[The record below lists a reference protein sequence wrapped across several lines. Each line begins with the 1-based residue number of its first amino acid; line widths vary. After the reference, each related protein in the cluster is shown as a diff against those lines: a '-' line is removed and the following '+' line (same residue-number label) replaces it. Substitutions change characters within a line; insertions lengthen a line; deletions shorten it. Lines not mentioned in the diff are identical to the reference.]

1 MAEEKQSK
9 TSAIAV
15 AGEVQVGLLSQLRV
29 ILDVYWISPVRNRLI
44 LLLLTLFAI
53 IIVTS
58 AGQVRLVQWNGRFLD
73 ALSHR
78 DFPAFLSELLV
89 FLGIA
94 SVLLVL
100 AVAQAW
106 FNQMTRMKLRE
117 GLTRDLIGEWLVPR
131 RAFKLSNSGPIG
143 VNPDQRLHEDARH
156 LAEMST
162 DLGLGLLQASI
173 LVASFIGVLWG
184 LSSGFVFNVY
194 GYSFSIP
201 GYMVW
206 AAILYAGSA
215 SAISWFV
222 GRKLI
227 KLNAD
232 RYQRESDLRFSLM
245 RVNEH
250 IDAISLYRGEQD
262 EKVRLGLDVDSLM
275 GAIRKLV
282 SAWTQLVWVTSG
294 YGWFTNVAPYL
305 VAAPVYFTGNLSFGG
320 MIIAVGSFNQLQA
333 SLKWFVDNFGAIAD
347 WRATLLRVTSF
358 RQAVQSMDT
367 LNSVEQ
373 RIKFSESDSN
383 QLVFDGLKI
392 TAPLATVR
400 LKEKKAVVK
409 EGERVLITSEP
420 GIDRTL
426 LFRAIAGLW
435 PWGAG
440 NIALPKDTSILY
452 MPRSPYFPPGSL
464 REVMSYPLG
473 KDAFADTELVSALH
487 ELGLDRLETMLDFR
501 TRWDRELSDDEQQ
514 SLAFAR
520 LMLHK
525 PQWVVIDESLD
536 AMEAEAHDRVLGVL
550 RDKLAKST
558 VVHIGREDKT
568 NHVFSKVL
576 HFISDPSGHGMEEE
590 GLSGV

>member
-1 MAEEKQSK
+1 MAEDKQSK

-29 ILDVYWISPVRNRLI
+29 IIDIYWISPVRNRVI
-44 LLLLTLFAI
+44 LLLLSLFAI
-53 IIVTS
+53 IIITS
-58 AGQVRLVQWNGRFLD
+58 AGQVRLNAWNGRFLD

-78 DFPAFLSELLV
+78 DFTAFLNELLI

-94 SVLLVL
+94 SALLLL

-162 DLGLGLLQASI
+162 DLGIGLLQASI

-194 GYSFSIP
+194 GYNFSIP

-206 AAILYAGSA
+206 AAFLYAGSA

-262 EKVRLGLDVDSLM
+262 EKARLGVDVDALLA
-275 GAIRKLV
+275 AIRKLV

-294 YGWFTNVAPYL
+294 YGWFTSIAAYL

-320 MIIAVGSFNQLQA
+320 LIIAVGAFNQLQA
-333 SLKWFVDNFGAIAD
+333 SLKWFVDNFSAIAD

-358 RQAVQSMDT
+358 RQAVQSMDS

-373 RIKFSESDSN
+373 RIKFSESETN
-383 QLVFDGLKI
+383 QLVFDSLKI

-409 EGERVLITSEP
+409 AGERVLITSEP

-473 KDAFADTELVSALH
+473 KDAFPDEELVSALD
-487 ELGLDRLETMLDFR
+487 ELGLYRLKTMLDFR
-501 TRWDRELSDDEQQ
+501 ARWDRELSDDEQQ

-525 PQWVVIDESLD
+525 PSWVVIDESLD
-536 AMEAEAHDRVLGVL
+536 AMEADAHHRVMGVL

-568 NHVFSKVL
+568 DHVFSKVL
-576 HFISDPSGHGMEEE
+576 HFVSDPSGHGMEDE
-590 GLSGV
+590 GLTGV

>member
-1 MAEEKQSK
+1 MAEDKQSK

-15 AGEVQVGLLSQLRV
+15 AGEVQAGLLSQLRV
-29 ILDVYWISPVRNRLI
+29 ILHVYWISPVRNRLV
-44 LLLLTLFAI
+44 LLLLSMFAI
-53 IIVTS
+53 IIITS

-78 DFPAFLSELLV
+78 DFTAFLNELLV

-94 SVLLVL
+94 ICLLIL
-100 AVAQAW
+100 AVGQTW

-162 DLGLGLLQASI
+162 DLGFGLLQASI
-173 LVASFIGVLWG
+173 LMMSFIGVLWG
-184 LSSGFVFNVY
+184 LSSGFIFNVS
-194 GYSFSIP
+194 GHSFSIP

-215 SAISWFV
+215 SSISWFV

-250 IDAISLYRGEQD
+250 IDAIALYRGEQD
-262 EKVRLGLDVDSLM
+262 EKVRLGLDVDSLLA
-275 GAIRKLV
+275 AIRQLV
-282 SAWTQLVWVTSG
+282 TAWTQLVWVTSG
-294 YGWFTNVAPYL
+294 YGWFTQVAPYL
-305 VAAPVYFTGNLSFGG
+305 VAAPVYFAGNLSFGG
-320 MIIAVGSFNQLQA
+320 LIIAVGAFNQVQA
-333 SLKWFVDNFGAIAD
+333 SLKWFVDNFSAIAD

-373 RIKFSESDSN
+373 RIKFSQSEGN
-383 QLVFDGLKI
+383 QLVFDTLKI

-400 LKEKKAVVK
+400 LKEKKAVVNA
-409 EGERVLITSEP
+409 GERVLITSEP

-435 PWGAG
+435 PWGPAILPCRKTRRSSICRAHPIFRLAACGRSCPIRLGRGPFPTASSFRRCMSWAWTASRPCSTSARAG
-440 NIALPKDTSILY
+440 TAN
-452 MPRSPYFPPGSL
+452 
-464 REVMSYPLG
+464 
-473 KDAFADTELVSALH
+473 
-487 ELGLDRLETMLDFR
+487 
-501 TRWDRELSDDEQQ
+501 
-514 SLAFAR
+514 
-520 LMLHK
+520 
-525 PQWVVIDESLD
+525 
-536 AMEAEAHDRVLGVL
+536 
-550 RDKLAKST
+550 
-558 VVHIGREDKT
+558 
-568 NHVFSKVL
+568 
-576 HFISDPSGHGMEEE
+576 
-590 GLSGV
+590 